1 VVNFMSDV
9 ALRVENLGKQYRI
22 GAKQQRYG
30 RFTETLMEAL
40 TAPLRRLS
48 SIVRHPSSI
57 VHRPSSMVHKWTR
70 CWR

>member
-1 VVNFMSDV
+1 MTDL
-9 ALRVENLGKQYRI
+9 AIRVENLSKLYRL

-30 RFTETLMEAL
+30 RFTETLMDPL

-57 VHRPSSMVHKWTR
+57 VHRLSS
-70 CWR
+70 